1 MADLVP
7 ASSSPP
13 QQPLA
18 HGNIKH
24 GAFEKDLCHK
34 PSKNLAYISGV
45 ARVLLEKNKDGDV
58 RSSNPRR
65 VLYYDKMYYDKK
77 KAVNSLFS
85 DSNNLGTHQ
94 YILTP
99 TLQPQI
105 RFTTVRYQY
114 RTVQYIHYK
123 RRDYDARASNITV
136 IFKLLIILILLIGR
150 YGELRFP
157 APQAKLLYQ

>member
-1 MADLVP
+1 MADLAP

-58 RSSNPRR
+58 RSSHPRS
-65 VLYYDKMYYDKK
+65 VLYYDKM
-77 KAVNSLFS
+77 
-85 DSNNLGTHQ
+85 
-94 YILTP
+94 
-99 TLQPQI
+99 
-105 RFTTVRYQY
+105 
-114 RTVQYIHYK
+114 
-123 RRDYDARASNITV
+123 
-136 IFKLLIILILLIGR
+136 
-150 YGELRFP
+150 
-157 APQAKLLYQ
+157 